1 MLDSKKKIF
10 LDISTLSETIRLKQ
24 AEGKKVVF
32 TNGCFDIIHVGHV
45 TYLEEAKNEG
55 DFLVVG
61 INTDTSVRNLK
72 GPNRPINHQSARL
85 KVMAALE
92 SVDAVI
98 LFEEDT
104 PLNLIKEIK
113 PDILV
118 KGGDYPISEIVGADF
133 VIMHGGKVKTLSLI
147 PNYSTTSIEQKLKN
161 QS

>member
-1 MLDSKKKIF
+1 VLDSKKKIF
-10 LDISTLSETIRLKQ
+10 LDISTLSETIRLIQ
-24 AEGKKVVF
+24 SEGKKVVF

-61 INTDTSVRNLK
+61 INTDSSVRNLK

-85 KVMAALE
+85 QVMAALE

-133 VIMHGGKVKTLSLI
+133 VLMHGGKVKTLSLI
-147 PNYSTTSIEQKLKN
+147 PNYSTTGIEQKLKN

>member
-1 MLDSKKKIF
+1 LQHFKDKIF
-10 LDISTLSETIRLKQ
+10 SDIAKLSETIRVIQ

-61 INTDTSVRNLK
+61 INDDSSVSKLK
-72 GPNRPINHQSARL
+72 GPNRPINNENARL
-85 KVMAALE
+85 MVMAALA

-98 LFEEDT
+98 LFGEDT
-104 PLNLIKEIK
+104 PLSLITEIK

-118 KGGDYPISEIVGADF
+118 KGGDYPVSEIVGADF
-133 VIMHGGKVKTLSLI
+133 VLMHGGKVKTLSLI